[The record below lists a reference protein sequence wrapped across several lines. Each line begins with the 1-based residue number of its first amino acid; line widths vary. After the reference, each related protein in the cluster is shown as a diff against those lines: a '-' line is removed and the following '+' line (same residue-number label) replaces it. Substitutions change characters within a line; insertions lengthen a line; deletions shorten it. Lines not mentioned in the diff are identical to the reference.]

1 MKRIAI
7 IGGGISGLTVLHYL
21 KQRFGDAV
29 EITLFER
36 EATTGGTIR
45 TFKKD
50 SCLFEWGP
58 DGFLDNQPASLQLIK
73 ELDLTDQL
81 IEAQAPARRR
91 YIQIK
96 GELCAVPAGP
106 IDFIRTPLLPLKDKW
121 SLITGIFK
129 KNIST
134 DTSIYDYVS
143 RRFSVGIAESLVDP
157 FIGGIYGG
165 DIKRLHMASAFPK
178 LKRKGF
184 KKVHMCSFK
193 GGMGQIIE
201 ALDQRYR
208 GHIQRNS
215 EISSV
220 QTDADITIVATPA
233 YAAAKIVENLNPVL
247 SQILSQIPYAP
258 IAVAGLVFK
267 QVSFKKKPDG
277 FGYLVPSRENK
288 DVLGVLIESN
298 VYPGRA
304 GDNQIMMRVMLGGA
318 RHPAIINLGQDQIL
332 TRAIKEIDSVYG
344 LMADPVETFVKQ
356 WPKAIPQYE
365 IDYPH
370 LYQSITEQCAKTP
383 GLYLCANYLDGISF
397 NDCVNN
403 AKSLTGLISSQSV
416 R

>member
-1 MKRIAI
+1 MKSIAI

-36 EATTGGTIR
+36 EASTGGTIR
-45 TFKKD
+45 SFKKD

-58 DGFLDNQPASLQLIK
+58 NGFLDNQPASLQLIK
-73 ELDLTDQL
+73 ELGLTDQL

-96 GELCAVPAGP
+96 GELSAVPAGP

-134 DTSIYDYVS
+134 DLSIYDYVS
-143 RRFSVGIAESLVDP
+143 QRFSPCIAESLVDP
-157 FIGGIYGG
+157 FIGGIYAG

-184 KKVHMCSFK
+184 KKSRMRSFK

-201 ALDQRYR
+201 ALDKRYQR
-208 GHIQRNS
+208 HIQTNL
-215 EISSV
+215 EISSAPR
-220 QTDADITIVATPA
+220 DADITIVAVPA

-247 SQILSQIPYAP
+247 SQLLTQIPYAP
-258 IAVAGLVFK
+258 IAVVGLLFK
-267 QVSFKKKPDG
+267 EGSFKKKPDG
-277 FGYLVPSRENK
+277 FGYLIPSKANK

-298 VYPGRA
+298 VYAGRSR
-304 GDNQIMMRVMLGGA
+304 GDQIMMRVMLGG
-318 RHPAIINLGQDQIL
+318 RCHPAIINDGQDQIL
-332 TRAIKEIDSVYG
+332 ARAIGEIDSVYG
-344 LMADPVETFVKQ
+344 LISAPIETFVKL
-356 WPKAIPQYE
+356 WPQAIPQYE

-370 LYQSITEQCAKTP
+370 WRQSIAQQCAKTP

-397 NDCVNN
+397 NDCVYN
-403 AKSLTGLISSQSV
+403 AKSLAGLLSAQSV